1 MPIFDQGY
9 QHFSGTLSGHA
20 WRWLTITRHGVRIG
34 MKNIFLRLVVIT
46 SWLPAAGL
54 AVMLCL
60 WGLLEQKS
68 SLIQPLL
75 PFLSGIF
82 APEILADPKQ
92 YRDVVWTL
100 SFNYFLGIELTFSM
114 IVVMLVG
121 PGLISQDLRFNAL
134 PLYFS
139 RPLRRGD
146 YFIGKLGVIAWFLSM
161 VVILPSLIAYVLGL
175 LFSLDVTILWDT
187 LALLAACL
195 AYGAVIVL
203 SAGTFMLALSS
214 LSRNSRYIAL
224 FWVGIWFVSGTVASI
239 LEGVEANQRRHRLG
253 ERLEKL
259 RRAQRPGKWPQT
271 PEEQRAAQEEQRAAQ
286 EAERKSMAEFQ
297 AEEIQAARNNW
308 RPLVAYTSN
317 LSRIGQKLLNT
328 EGAWDKVSRLK
339 PPEARDQFLLN
350 NLGNQYPWYWS
361 AGVLAALF
369 GTSTCILNLRV
380 RSLDRLR

>member
-9 QHFSGTLSGHA
+9 QHFSGRLSGHA

-46 SWLPAAGL
+46 SWLPAVGL

-82 APEILADPKQ
+82 APEVIADPKQ

-100 SFNYFLGIELTFSM
+100 AFNYFLGIELTFSM

-161 VVILPSLIAYVLGL
+161 VIILPSLIAYVLGL

-224 FWVGIWFVSGTVASI
+224 FWVGIWFVSGTVSSI
-239 LEGVEANQRRHRLG
+239 LEGVEANQRRHRLY
-253 ERLEKL
+253 ELQAKAAPPRQP
-259 RRAQRPGKWPQT
+259 RNRPPT
-271 PEEQRAAQEEQRAAQ
+271 QEEQRALQ
-286 EAERKSMAEFQ
+286 EAARKSMGEFQ
-297 AEEIQAARNNW
+297 AEEVQAARNNW
-308 RPLVAYTSN
+308 RPMVSYTAN

-328 EGAWDKVSRLK
+328 EGAWQKLSRLQ

-369 GTSTCILNLRV
+369 GLSACILNLRV